1 MEYYLITGTN
11 RGIGLELTK
20 QLLQKG
26 VTVIACCRNP
36 EQASELNA
44 LLLKGNKERL
54 IIFKLEITNE
64 KDIQALSSFL
74 EDRGIKLNVLVLNA
88 GIAEPAEQIG
98 TITQQQLLD
107 VLNTNTVGPLLVI
120 QALVDHF
127 DSRKAPAK
135 IICISS
141 DLGSISRAS
150 DLVFGL
156 SYGVSKAALNM
167 GVKKLSGELLKR
179 GITINAMHP
188 GWVKTDMGGSGA
200 PLTTTQSVTAMLE
213 VIDGLQSKTGLFLN
227 YRGQEVAW

>member
-1 MEYYLITGTN
+1 MEYYLITGAN
-11 RGIGLELTK
+11 RGIGLEFTK
-20 QLLQKG
+20 QLLQRG
-26 VTVIACCRNP
+26 STVIACCRNP
-36 EQASELNA
+36 ERADELNA
-44 LLLKGNKERL
+44 LRVNEDRL
-54 IIFKLEITNE
+54 ILFKLEMTDENAIRT
-64 KDIQALSSFL
+64 LPSFL
-74 EDRGIKLNVLVLNA
+74 QERGITLNVLILNA
-88 GIAEPAEQIG
+88 GIAEPDEKIG
-98 TITQQQLLD
+98 NITQQQLLH

-120 QALVDHF
+120 QALAEQF
-127 DSRKAPAK
+127 DTSKAPTK

-200 PLTTTQSVTAMLE
+200 PLTTTQSVGAMLK
-213 VIDGLQSKTGLFLN
+213 VIDGLQTESGLFLN
-227 YRGQEVAW
+227 YRGEEVPW

>member
-1 MEYYLITGTN
+1 MEHFLITGAN

-20 QLLQKG
+20 QLFQRG
-26 VTVIACCRNP
+26 ATVIACCRNP
-36 EQASELNA
+36 EQANELNA
-44 LLLKGNKERL
+44 LRLKGNGNRL
-54 IIFKLEITNE
+54 ILFKLEMTNE
-64 KDIQALSSFL
+64 KDIRALPSFL
-74 EDRGIKLNVLVLNA
+74 QDRGIKLNVLILNA
-88 GIAEPAEQIG
+88 GIAEPDEEMG
-98 TITQQQLLD
+98 NFTQQQVLH

-120 QALVDHF
+120 QSLAEQF
-127 DSRKAPAK
+127 DSSKTPSK

-167 GVKKLSGELLKR
+167 GVKKLSGELLSR

-188 GWVKTDMGGSGA
+188 GWVKTDMGGSSA

-213 VIDGLQSKTGLFLN
+213 VIDALHGKTGLFLN
-227 YRGQEVAW
+227 YRGQEVPW